1 MKSDNVPSK
10 NVAPKK
16 VRPGVAWSRALLAK
30 GMMWFAVVVSAGG
43 IVGTLTTVKP
53 SLSYYMGATSYRE
66 IREARELLASRN
78 AELALRIT
86 LSSQRTEELEERWR
100 SMITLPEGSKI
111 ALQLAGLRREI
122 GGVKTSLDDLN
133 SIILDNPEKAVSL
146 PLMRKD
152 MENLESNHKN
162 DLEAMRSELSRALG
176 LGQWLIGLMFFMAIG
191 LLGIAVGNLLRPK
204 EIAAGVPAEGTELK
218 V

>member
-1 MKSDNVPSK
+1 M
-10 NVAPKK
+10 
-16 VRPGVAWSRALLAK
+16 
-30 GMMWFAVVVSAGG
+30 
-43 IVGTLTTVKP
+43 
-53 SLSYYMGATSYRE
+53 
-66 IREARELLASRN
+66 
-78 AELALRIT
+78 
-86 LSSQRTEELEERWR
+86 
-100 SMITLPEGSKI
+100 
-111 ALQLAGLRREI
+111 
-122 GGVKTSLDDLN
+122 KTSLDDLN

-191 LLGIAVGNLLRPK
+191 LFGIAVGNLLLPK
-204 EIAAGVPAEGTELK
+204 EIATGVPAKGTELN